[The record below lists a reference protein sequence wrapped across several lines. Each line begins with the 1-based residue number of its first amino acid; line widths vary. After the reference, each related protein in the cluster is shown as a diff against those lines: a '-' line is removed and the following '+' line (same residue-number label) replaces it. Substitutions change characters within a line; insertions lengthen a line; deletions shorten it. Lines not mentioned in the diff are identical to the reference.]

1 MISWNNFATN
11 VLWRVLPES
20 ECFTAVYKQ
29 PRKLQIPCIHSA
41 MHMEKSTVLA
51 WDPIA
56 DEALQIFSA
65 VAELYLLMCVLSIFQ
80 APCRHRLSICS
91 CSLFLFFFKS
101 VTEMLLRKYGKKYKK
116 IETLF

>member
-11 VLWRVLPES
+11 VLWRVLPVS

>member
-20 ECFTAVYKQ
+20 ECFTAVYKK

-116 IETLF
+116 N